1 MTYKQTDSVC
11 WVQLHIL
18 MVWGCR
24 GLKVSFTITQLFQ
37 RLTSLLGSPWIIPT
51 KQQLRRKQTFL
62 WVCNIRGYIGLLN
75 NSLAWNI
82 KFWLFFAIWNSQSQT
97 CSFLIQ
103 DVRTRTMT
111 EAHLP
116 RHHLPPSAK
125 LWRAHY
131 RIIVITLPFLTAGWN
146 FYSVRQD
153 DWKNITEEYG
163 EASNRVFICG
173 IKDKKKKNRVE
184 DNLKVFF

>member
-1 MTYKQTDSVC
+1 MTNYDIQTHRFCVLSSTTHSNGLRV
-11 WVQLHIL
+11 L
-18 MVWGCR
+18 
-24 GLKVSFTITQLFQ
+24 GLKGLIHHHTAISKAYISP
-37 RLTSLLGSPWIIPT
+37 RKSLDNPYETTAKT
-51 KQQLRRKQTFL
+51 KTNIFMGMH
-62 WVCNIRGYIGLLN
+62 IRGYIGLLN
-75 NSLAWNI
+75 NSLARNI
-82 KFWLFFAIWNSQSQT
+82 KFWLCFAIGNSQSQT

-146 FYSVRQD
+146 FYSERHD

-173 IKDKKKKNRVE
+173 ITDKKKKTG
-184 DNLKVFF
+184 